1 MWHCASTN
9 RAFPPLLVLS
19 LSISGA
25 LKTHRRCPSARLND
39 ALTGTVYLFVPS
51 AGSKQALPP
60 RTKHLASSR
69 KRLYCLAHFGISF
82 FCAPGSLFCRASGQG
97 LCPAFFYLT
106 SVSVSLRAGN
116 RKRATSASRD
126 SGLSSFFF
134 FLYVQLCSS
143 SFDDDAVSLIEQ
155 ATHFPAKH
163 TPRRL
168 IRAFSHGQC
177 VLIGSPGNVFRAP
190 VSEFRTYRDREALV
204 ARMLFVFDIVVRWFG
219 SSV

>member
-1 MWHCASTN
+1 MRLRHKKGGRRRACWALANKNLTSRLFTAALVTARFDAMWHCASTN

-82 FCAPGSLFCRASGQG
+82 FAR
-97 LCPAFFYLT
+97 
-106 SVSVSLRAGN
+106 
-116 RKRATSASRD
+116 
-126 SGLSSFFF
+126 
-134 FLYVQLCSS
+134 
-143 SFDDDAVSLIEQ
+143 
-155 ATHFPAKH
+155 
-163 TPRRL
+163 
-168 IRAFSHGQC
+168 
-177 VLIGSPGNVFRAP
+177 P
-190 VSEFRTYRDREALV
+190 VRCFV
-204 ARMLFVFDIVVRWFG
+204 ARAAKDCVPLFFT
-219 SSV
+219 